1 MLVGFTRAILICS
14 KEQNYEFSIAWMLK
28 VDRNEKSG
36 GYTRGY
42 VYVKLVKK

>member
-1 MLVGFTRAILICS
+1 MWVRFMRSILICLE
-14 KEQNYEFSIAWMLK
+14 EQNYEFSIAWMLK

-42 VYVKLVKK
+42 VYVNLVKK